1 VLNDPEVQ
9 AAAPNAAV
17 ILEQAKNP
25 YDSFVTPDYNA
36 VTTAIGVEIQKALAG
51 SQSAAETLQKASDQ
65 VTEIVKQRG

>member
-1 VLNDPEVQ
+1 LNDPEVQ

-51 SQSAAETLQKASDQ
+51 SQTAAETIQNASDQ
-65 VTEIVKQRG
+65 VTEIVKKRS